1 MDHAPPVVDA
11 VVAPGVT
18 SSRSV
23 ALEVTAHDP
32 PDGSGLGW
40 VDFVIW
46 EYFPALRAWLVTDES
61 GWLPCSPG
69 VATTFYQDLG
79 YFAGPRWIDVW
90 AADKAR
96 NVSNAPRSVIVNY
109 VKPDDFI
116 LQGDS
121 QLFLFPLASG
131 QPLSANLAVSFP
143 DDDAD
148 LYLWPPDY
156 PGRNYW
162 FSAQDGMAPEH
173 ISINAPVSGYYWLEV
188 YGYRSSFY
196 NLTVSGGAT
205 EAAEWASAEA
215 AGPLLVKP
223 PRTQVASGEELPAR
237 HIGVSRVLP
246 QVYLPLVRR

>member
-1 MDHAPPVVDA
+1 MG
-11 VVAPGVT
+11 APGVT

-32 PDGSGLGW
+32 PGGSDLGW

-90 AADKAR
+90 AADRAR
-96 NVSNAPRSVIVNY
+96 NVSDAPQSVIVNY

-121 QLFLFPLASG
+121 QLFLFPLAPG
-131 QPLSANLAVSFP
+131 QPLSADLAVSYS

-156 PGRNYW
+156 PARNYW

-173 ISINAPVSGYYWLEV
+173 ISINAPVAGYYWLEV
-188 YGYRSSFY
+188 YGYRTSFY
-196 NLTVSGGAT
+196 NLAVNAGAAT
-205 EAAEWASAEA
+205 TAEGAPAEA
-215 AGPLLVKP
+215 ARPLLAKP
-223 PRTQVASGEELPAR
+223 PRTQVASGAELPPQ
-237 HIGVSRVLP
+237 HTGVSRVFP
-246 QVYLPLVRR
+246 QAYLPLVRR